1 MQFFRRRLP
10 KNGEIFS
17 QSTKLS
23 DIDVYS
29 RRYYKSVLSF
39 RTLGIVT
46 IVFLLATLT
55 TLLFQSNANNLNT
68 ATNVKAAENVATSQ
82 DHNHDNDDDGDDD
95 SNDSSD
101 DDNDYSDNHD
111 YSNYDYR
118 GYSYV
123 VPSINIDTPT
133 RWSDYTDTNNYNDNY
148 QPGPDIGNI
157 SSQILDIQQ
166 NIGNQMQACVDNA
179 RNMANQIIDLK
190 NQQRSIQNHIDDLRQ
205 AQNNIDTSQNAG
217 QQRYNNLDNQIQNL
231 QDQYDSLDRGI
242 GNAQDAYNQRNYD
255 CQDRVGQLK
264 QNRSDA
270 EYALDDAFNR
280 AMDINTDINRY

>member
-23 DIDVYS
+23 DIGAYS
-29 RRYYKSVLSF
+29 RRYYKPILSF

-55 TLLFQSNANNLNT
+55 ILLFQSNTNNINT

-82 DHNHDNDDDGDDD
+82 GHNHDDDGDDD

-101 DDNDYSDNHD
+101 DDNDYRDNHD
-111 YSNYDYR
+111 YSNYGYRDYN
-118 GYSYV
+118 YV
-123 VPSINIDTPT
+123 VPSVDIDTPT
-133 RWSDYTDTNNYNDNY
+133 RWADYRDTNNYNDNY
-148 QPGPDIGNI
+148 PPGPDIGNI

-166 NIGNQMQACVDNA
+166 NIGGQMQACVDNA
-179 RNMANQIIDLK
+179 RDMANQIIDLK
-190 NQQRSIQNHIDDLRQ
+190 NQQRSIQNNIDDLRQ

-217 QQRYNNLDNQIQNL
+217 RQRYDTLDNQIQNL
-231 QDQYDSLDRGI
+231 QNQVNSLDRGI
-242 GNAQDAYNQRNYD
+242 GNAQDTYNQRNYD

-270 EYALDDAFNR
+270 EYALDNAFNR